1 MIILSDSRQQK
12 GKHAIK
18 EKWFAENGIELR
30 TTKLYVGDYTLPTDQ
45 SVCVDT
51 KKDIQELIGDVCG
64 KQHDRFRDEC
74 IRAQESGIQLYIV
87 VENRGGLIKGT
98 RDIYNPQIS
107 KLEELHNWKNPR
119 LFIFRAGKQLYPTA
133 TRGITLQ
140 KICYAMQ
147 KKYGVKFLFC
157 KPEESAPLIFKLLT
171 NMNTTE
177 I

>member
-12 GKHAIK
+12 GKHTIK
-18 EKWFAENGIELR
+18 EKWFADNGIELR

-64 KQHDRFRDEC
+64 KQHTRFRDEC
-74 IRAQESGIQLYIV
+74 VRAQESNIQLYIV

-98 RDIYNPQIS
+98 RDIYNPQINR
-107 KLEELHNWKNPR
+107 LEELHNWKNPR

-140 KICYAMQ
+140 KICHTMQ
-147 KKYGVKFLFC
+147 TKYGVKFLFC

-171 NMNTTE
+171 KGAK
-177 I
+177 IY